1 MKCLLISPLNYIGN
15 INFFL
20 FSFLKYLDLFF
31 CHIDIC
37 SGHYRNFKISL
48 CQISNLSFYLNEYRL
63 RKNFF
68 LSLYSFFFFFFC
80 LFKSR
85 THKILAQVRDHRWSF
100 YDNCLSIQEA
110 QIKNQQTLTT
120 CPWIPSVCN
129 QTSRMLYQVSSMSKK
144 LQFIIYHI
152 IRLCPLH
159 FC

>member
-1 MKCLLISPLNYIGN
+1 M
-15 INFFL
+15 
-20 FSFLKYLDLFF
+20 FF

-63 RKNFF
+63 RKIFF
-68 LSLYSFFFFFFC
+68 LSLYSFFFFC

-144 LQFIIYHI
+144 LQFIIYHKVVSATFLLVCFVYLKESTCETRKMLPI
-152 IRLCPLH
+152 SLQRLFSLLR
-159 FC
+159 